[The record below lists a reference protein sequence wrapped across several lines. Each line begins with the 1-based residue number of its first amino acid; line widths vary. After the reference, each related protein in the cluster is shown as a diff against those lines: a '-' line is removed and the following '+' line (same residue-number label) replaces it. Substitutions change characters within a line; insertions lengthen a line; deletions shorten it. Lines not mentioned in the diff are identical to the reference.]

1 MYRTDIRPTF
11 VRRAATALA
20 VVLAAWFGAAT
31 AQTTTLA
38 THDSFALPEEL
49 VERLHEETGVRLRIL
64 SAGDAGEMV
73 NRALLISPRPLADAM
88 FGIDDALIAREGASD
103 LFVPLSLDET
113 DAHDAVPEALRLADA
128 PVVPVTVG
136 YVAFNLDRD
145 GLAERDLP
153 RPHDLTDL
161 TTPELHGATV
171 VPDPATSSPGLSFLL
186 ATVARFG
193 EGGSYDW
200 LDYWADLRD
209 ADVRVVAGWTEAY
222 YTWFSRYG
230 GDRPIVL
237 SYLTSPAAEVIFAEE
252 ELDEAP
258 TENLL
263 CDRCVW
269 RQIEAAG
276 VLRGASDPDAARTA
290 VEFLLSPQ
298 VQAAVPEAMFVHPVR
313 SDVPLPEAFERHAPT
328 PDPAQVA
335 TLPGD
340 RIEANQARWLDQWTR
355 VVRQGR
361 SPDEVR

>member
-1 MYRTDIRPTF
+1 MNRTDLRTAS
-11 VRRAATALA
+11 VRRSIAAIAVALA
-20 VVLAAWFGAAT
+20 GWLGAAS
-31 AQTTTLA
+31 AQTASLA
-38 THDSFALPEEL
+38 THDSFALPEAL
-49 VERLHEETGVRLRIL
+49 FERLHEETGVRVQIL

-73 NRALLISPRPLADAM
+73 NRALLIRPRPLADAM
-88 FGIDDALIAREGASD
+88 FGIDDALIAREGAAE
-103 LFVPLSLDET
+103 LFEPLSLDELGLR
-113 DAHDAVPEALRLADA
+113 DVVPEEFRLADA

-145 GLAERDLP
+145 GLAERGLP

-161 TTPELHGATV
+161 VTSELHGATV
-171 VPDPATSSPGLSFLL
+171 VPDPATSSPGLAFLL

-193 EGGSYDW
+193 EGGAYDW

-209 ADVRVVAGWTEAY
+209 ADVRVVSGWTEAY

-252 ELDEAP
+252 DLDESP

-276 VLRGASDPDAARTA
+276 VLRGARDAEAARTA
-290 VEFLLSPQ
+290 VAFLLSPE
-298 VQAAVPEAMFVHPVR
+298 VQEAVPDAMFVHPVR
-313 SDVPLPEAFERHAPT
+313 SDVPLPEAFARHAPT
-328 PDPAQVA
+328 PDAAQVA